1 MVSGQLISSVEQTVL
16 LSLPSR
22 ELGKEEVESSQEGRG
37 GGREGS
43 QEAGGGGREGS
54 HGGREEEDSG
64 DSRGREEE
72 ECDEGERK
80 RQGARVEYKKRHQ
93 EVSGRFLEKVER
105 GGQEKRE
112 REGRARSE
120 SDLLQEFSR

>member
-1 MVSGQLISSVEQTVL
+1 ML

-22 ELGKEEVESSQEGRG
+22 ELGKEEVEEES
-37 GGREGS
+37 S

-54 HGGREEEDSG
+54 QGGRGEEDSG
-64 DSRGREEE
+64 HSRGREEE
-72 ECDEGERK
+72 ECDEGERR

-120 SDLLQEFSR
+120 SDLLQEFSRFKVCPSSSSGPP